1 MFTSNVLS
9 EMLTKNM
16 KDFDVQEVRNESLK
30 AVVAVALPYKKSAV
44 YQISFSSR
52 FATGR
57 RIEEFWNKS
66 EGRLWAKA
74 ALFYL
79 FSTIVAMTESTTFA
93 TQSRLLFSLAERA
106 WNSNTSKGF
115 VFSVY

>member
-1 MFTSNVLS
+1 
-9 EMLTKNM
+9 MLAKNM

-57 RIEEFWNKS
+57 RIEEF
-66 EGRLWAKA
+66 
-74 ALFYL
+74 
-79 FSTIVAMTESTTFA
+79 
-93 TQSRLLFSLAERA
+93 
-106 WNSNTSKGF
+106 
-115 VFSVY
+115 